1 MEYASEI
8 SQSRFDIVS
17 HLFLE
22 KCMIHDIRFTCIL
35 LHNVIIED
43 EHNVEALVI
52 VGREVTP
59 LDVGIA

>member
-1 MEYASEI
+1 
-8 SQSRFDIVS
+8 
-17 HLFLE
+17 
-22 KCMIHDIRFTCIL
+22 MIYDIRFTCIL